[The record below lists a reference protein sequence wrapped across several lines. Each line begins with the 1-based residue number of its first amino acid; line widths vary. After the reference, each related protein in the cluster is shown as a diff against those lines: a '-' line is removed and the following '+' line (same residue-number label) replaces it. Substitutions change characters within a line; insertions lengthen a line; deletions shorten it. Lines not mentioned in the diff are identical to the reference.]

1 MHGYHL
7 LFSLVP
13 LTFGVVVLRQLV
25 LVRRLR
31 RVGLEVVG
39 RVVRQREVRSRSGTH
54 LVPTIGFTMQ
64 KLRSRSGT
72 YFVPTIGFT
81 TWLGQLIE
89 AESAGQPTGL
99 EFFDGDEVVVYYDP
113 DKPARFLLAQELVVT
128 SKYWKLALAVL
139 LVAVTWA
146 GHGQ

>member
-1 MHGYHL
+1 MHWPDL

-13 LTFGVVVLRQLV
+13 LTFGVLVLRQLL

-31 RVGLEVVG
+31 RVGLEVIG
-39 RVVRQREVRSRSGTH
+39 RVVRQREVQSRSG
-54 LVPTIGFTMQ
+54 
-64 KLRSRSGT
+64 R

-81 TWLGQLIE
+81 TGLGQPIE

-113 DKPARFLLAQELVVT
+113 EKPARFLLTQELAVT
-128 SKYWKLALAVL
+128 SKYWQLALAVL
-139 LVAVTWA
+139 LVAVAWA
-146 GHGQ
+146 GGK